1 MAEGALFEFAGGI
14 IKSLGS
20 IALQE
25 IGLLW
30 GFKDEL
36 QKLKN
41 TVSTIKNVL
50 LDAEEE
56 QAHSYEVRDWL
67 EKLKDALYDAD
78 DLLDDYSTQLLR
90 RQVMTRDKMA
100 KQVTT
105 QFLYV
110 HHNIVHIYSIQTFI
124 YLRTTIFTYNHF
136 DIKIF
141 ICPEKK

>member
-1 MAEGALFEFAGGI
+1 MAEKVLFNIAEGI

-20 IALQE
+20 PALQE

-50 LDAEEE
+50 LDAEEK

-67 EKLKDALYDAD
+67 EKLKDAMYDAD
-78 DLLDDYSTQLLR
+78 DLLDDCSTQLLR
-90 RQVMTRDKMA
+90 RQVMTQDKKA

-105 QFLYV
+105 QFLIV
-110 HHNIVHIYSIQTFI
+110 HHNICSYI
-124 YLRTTIFTYNHF
+124 
-136 DIKIF
+136 
-141 ICPEKK
+141 

>member
-1 MAEGALFEFAGGI
+1 MAEGVLFKFAKGI
-14 IKSLGS
+14 INSLS
-20 IALQE
+20 SPALQE

-50 LDAEEE
+50 LDAEEK

-67 EKLKDALYDAD
+67 EKLKDAMYDAD
-78 DLLDDYSTQLLR
+78 DLQDNYSTQLLR
-90 RQVMTRDKMA
+90 RQVMTQDKMA

-105 QFLYV
+105 QFRNV
-110 HHNIVHIYSIQTFI
+110 HHNICSYI
-124 YLRTTIFTYNHF
+124 
-136 DIKIF
+136 
-141 ICPEKK
+141 